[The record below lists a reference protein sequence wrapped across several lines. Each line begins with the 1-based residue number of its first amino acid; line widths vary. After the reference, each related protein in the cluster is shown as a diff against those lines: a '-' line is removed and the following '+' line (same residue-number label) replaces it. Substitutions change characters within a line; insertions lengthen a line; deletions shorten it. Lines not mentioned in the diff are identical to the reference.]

1 MNISSKIFFLLVG
14 LWNTIFGYSL
24 SLVLYSLLH
33 SYLHILAISLIANI
47 LSISM
52 SFITYKIFVFKS
64 KGNWLKEYIR
74 CYIVYGM
81 ISLVSMGI
89 LWILVDFIK
98 IPFWIAQGLLIPIMI
113 LFSYIGHKKFTFN
126 MTG

>member
-1 MNISSKIFFLLVG
+1 MSISSKISYLLAG
-14 LWNTIFGYSL
+14 LWNTVFGYTL
-24 SLVLYSLLH
+24 SLVLYSLLR

-47 LSISM
+47 ISISI

-64 KGNWLKEYIR
+64 KGNWLQEYIR

-81 ISLVSMGI
+81 ISLVTMVI
-89 LWILVDFIK
+89 LWISVDFIK
-98 IPFWIAQGLLIPIMI
+98 TPFWIAQGLLMPIMI
-113 LFSYIGHKKFTFN
+113 LFSYIWHKKFTFN